1 MLPEPQWNGM
11 KKQNDELK
19 AVIINGD
26 NENKDDIDKLIKA
39 FAKSLKQNTKINMQE
54 RHL

>member
-1 MLPEPQWNGM
+1 M
-11 KKQNDELK
+11 KNKDDELK

-39 FAKSLKQNTKINMQE
+39 FCKELKAKYKNKHARKALI
-54 RHL
+54 R